1 MFKGGFMRRGIWFV
15 IALMALMIS
24 MGCAPQPSQKAG
36 QAVLFDGL
44 INVFDNGIYYRGTQI
59 GSIQATETG
68 KGNVTRVT
76 IAISPEFA
84 ANMGEHVV
92 FYVDGGH
99 LEAAQLQSFGIPLE
113 PGAPLCGFA
122 SQAEFNWFK
131 FKTLLKDRVGAAR
144 QRALGLQARMG

>member
-1 MFKGGFMRRGIWFV
+1 MRRGIWFV

-44 INVFDNGIYYRGTQI
+44 INLFDNSIYYRGTQI
-59 GSIQATETG
+59 GSIQATDTS

-76 IAISPEFA
+76 IAITPEFA
-84 ANMGEHVV
+84 AGMGDQIV

-122 SQAEFNWFK
+122 SKAEFNWFK

>member
-1 MFKGGFMRRGIWFV
+1 MRRGIWFV
-15 IALMALMIS
+15 MALMALMIS

-36 QAVLFDGL
+36 QAVFFDGL
-44 INVFDNGIYYRGTQI
+44 INVFDHGVYHRGTQI

-68 KGNVTRVT
+68 KANVTRVT
-76 IAISPEFA
+76 IAITPEFA
-84 ANMGEHVV
+84 ASMGDHVV

-122 SQAEFNWFK
+122 SKAEFNWFK
-131 FKTLLKDRVGAAR
+131 FKTLLKDRVGASR
-144 QRALGLQARMG
+144 QRALALQARMG

>member
-1 MFKGGFMRRGIWFV
+1 MRRGIWFV
-15 IALMALMIS
+15 MALMALMIS

-36 QAVLFDGL
+36 QAVFFDGL
-44 INVFDNGIYYRGTQI
+44 INVFDNGIYYRGTPI
-59 GSIQATETG
+59 GTIQATETG
-68 KGNVTRVT
+68 KANVTRVT

-84 ANMGEHVV
+84 ASMGEHVV

-122 SQAEFNWFK
+122 SKGEFNWFK
-131 FKTLLKDRVGAAR
+131 FKTLLKDRVGASR
-144 QRALGLQARMG
+144 QRALALQARMG